1 MKSKKNPASE
11 TKAKSLLTSQKLKQ
25 TGPRMGLLTVLIED
39 HGPFTIDELHHKLA
53 KARLETTDLA
63 TVYRTMT
70 RFEERGLV
78 VRCDFGDG
86 AVRYEL
92 ASSGHHH
99 HHIICQKCQ
108 KVTALGPCQMDL
120 SSLLTDTHGYQQVT
134 HKLEFFGICPA
145 CASA

>member
-1 MKSKKNPASE
+1 
-11 TKAKSLLTSQKLKQ
+11 
-25 TGPRMGLLTVLIED
+25 MGLLTVLIED